1 MVSRWNTKG
10 YERRKSR
17 CINKRLLPRCLFT
30 LRFSRL
36 MIHAYVFLTCFVHY
50 IYSNAIELRSPRK
63 LSGLFRN
70 YSYFNHRF
78 ILSNFYQTKNSSTT
92 NSQNHFHYSIIL
104 ALFSVEVSTNSNSPI
119 LLFLHSFIYL
129 FLSFPL
135 STWLN
140 KRFSKFPSCPSIE
153 ALGERR
159 KGTILLELGKW
170 DDGRLERETR
180 GEGGWWIDKRGARGR
195 RGCERLI
202 ARAFGLV
209 ARN

>member
-1 MVSRWNTKG
+1 MLTSRWDTKG

-104 ALFSVEVSTNSNSPI
+104 ALVLCRGFNEFQFSYPI
-119 LLFLHSFIYL
+119 IPSFIYL
-129 FLSFPL
+129 FIFKLLIPFRLGSTSVFRNFLHPMSFHRG
-135 STWLN
+135 SWRRN
-140 KRFSKFPSCPSIE
+140 DS
-153 ALGERR
+153 LGA
-159 KGTILLELGKW
+159 
-170 DDGRLERETR
+170 
-180 GEGGWWIDKRGARGR
+180 GEMR
-195 RGCERLI
+195 
-202 ARAFGLV
+202 
-209 ARN
+209 

>member
-1 MVSRWNTKG
+1 MLTSRWDTKG

-63 LSGLFRN
+63 LSGLSRN
-70 YSYFNHRF
+70 YSYFNRF
-78 ILSNFYQTKNSSTT
+78 ILSNFYQTENSSTT

-140 KRFSKFPSCPSIE
+140 KRFSKFPSPDVLPS
-153 ALGERR
+153 R
-159 KGTILLELGKW
+159 LLEKEGKERFSW
-170 DDGRLERETR
+170 SWRNEMTVGWRGKRAGREDG
-180 GEGGWWIDKRGARGR
+180 G
-195 RGCERLI
+195 
-202 ARAFGLV
+202 
-209 ARN
+209 

>member
-63 LSGLFRN
+63 LSGLSRN
-70 YSYFNHRF
+70 YSYFNRF
-78 ILSNFYQTKNSSTT
+78 ILSNFYQTENSSTT

-104 ALFSVEVSTNSNSPI
+104 ALALCRGFNFNFEFNDPI
-119 LLFLHSFIYL
+119 LLSYYSFIHL
-129 FLSFPL
+129 FIYF
-135 STWLN
+135 
-140 KRFSKFPSCPSIE
+140 
-153 ALGERR
+153 
-159 KGTILLELGKW
+159 
-170 DDGRLERETR
+170 
-180 GEGGWWIDKRGARGR
+180 
-195 RGCERLI
+195 
-202 ARAFGLV
+202 
-209 ARN
+209 

>member
-104 ALFSVEVSTNSNSPI
+104 ALALCRGFNFNFEFNEFQFSYPI
-119 LLFLHSFIYL
+119 IPSFIYL
-129 FLSFPL
+129 FIFKLLIPFRLGSTSVFRNFLHPMSFHRG
-135 STWLN
+135 SWRRN
-140 KRFSKFPSCPSIE
+140 DS
-153 ALGERR
+153 LGA
-159 KGTILLELGKW
+159 
-170 DDGRLERETR
+170 
-180 GEGGWWIDKRGARGR
+180 GEMR
-195 RGCERLI
+195 
-202 ARAFGLV
+202 
-209 ARN
+209 